1 VIGAGLMVL
10 LGCVRNEVDHAGAV
24 ALAPTHRLVAS
35 NGEPSRDGG
44 APREAEAAVAADGR
58 ASGGGA
64 ATAMGVVE
72 PEAAV
77 EAAVIEE
84 QPEFRRAIEV
94 GETEAQRVSKRI
106 ANASPGQCREEVRR
120 RKLAV
125 TLLGGGV
132 AGVAAAV
139 RLSGELSGVRFVGPG
154 RKSVYGILDCRLA
167 VVLDEL
173 AKLLAPRGVVAVH
186 VDNFYRPRSRLPG
199 RRKKSQ
205 HAYGL
210 AIDIY
215 GFTLADGT
223 TLVVERDFHGTIG
236 STPCGPDADRGPHG
250 KPQAVTLRN
259 LTCAIAQSRLFNH
272 LLTPGYDRAHSNH
285 LHADIQRGA
294 KEYGLR

>member
-1 VIGAGLMVL
+1 MVL
-10 LGCVRNEVDHAGAV
+10 IGCVRNEVGHAGAGAV
-24 ALAPTHRLVAS
+24 APAQKLVAS
-35 NGEPSRDGG
+35 IAEPSRDGAPVREG
-44 APREAEAAVAADGR
+44 AADPAEALALESAVTAET
-58 ASGGGA
+58 SG
-64 ATAMGVVE
+64 VE
-72 PEAAV
+72 PEATA
-77 EAAVIEE
+77 IEE
-84 QPEFRRAIEV
+84 QPEFRRALEV
-94 GETEAQRVSKRI
+94 RETEAQQVSKRI
-106 ANASPGQCREEVRR
+106 ANASPGQCRQEIRR
-120 RKLAV
+120 RKLSV

-132 AGVAAAV
+132 AGVAAGV
-139 RLSGELSGVRFVGPG
+139 RLSGELAGVRFVGPG

-173 AKLLAPRGVVAVH
+173 AKLLAARGVVAVH

-236 STPCGPDADRGPHG
+236 STPCGPDADRGPDG
-250 KPQAVTLRN
+250 NPQAVALRN

-272 LLTPGYDRAHSNH
+272 LLTPGYDQAHSNH

-294 KEYGLR
+294 KEYRLR

>member
-1 VIGAGLMVL
+1 VFGAGLMVL
-10 LGCVRNEVDHAGAV
+10 LGVVGCVQNGVSSAGAV
-24 ALAPTHRLVAS
+24 APAPTHQLVAS
-35 NGEPSRDGG
+35 NAVPSGDGGETRGG
-44 APREAEAAVAADGR
+44 APNAAEAPAAEGTVALEK
-58 ASGGGA
+58 SA
-64 ATAMGVVE
+64 AE
-72 PEAAV
+72 S

-84 QPEFRRAIEV
+84 QPEFRRALELR
-94 GETEAQRVSKRI
+94 ETEAQQVSRRI

-120 RKLAV
+120 RKLSV
-125 TLLGGGV
+125 TLLGGV
-132 AGVAAAV
+132 AGVAAPV
-139 RLSGELSGVRFVGPG
+139 RLAGELSGVRFVAPG

-173 AKLLAPRGVVAVH
+173 AKLLAARDVVAVR

-199 RRKKSQ
+199 RKKKSQ

-236 STPCGPDADRGPHG
+236 STPCGPDADRGPDG
-250 KPQAVTLRN
+250 NPQALALRN

>member
-1 VIGAGLMVL
+1 MIGTGLIVL
-10 LGCVRNEVDHAGAV
+10 MGCVRSEVGHAEAV
-24 ALAPTHRLVAS
+24 APAPAHRLAS
-35 NGEPSRDGG
+35 IAEASRDGVPVREG
-44 APREAEAAVAADGR
+44 NAAAPADAPARESALAVETSVA
-58 ASGGGA
+58 
-64 ATAMGVVE
+64 E

-77 EAAVIEE
+77 IEA
-84 QPEFRRAIEV
+84 QPEFRRALELR
-94 GETEAQRVSKRI
+94 ETEAQLVSKRM

-120 RKLAV
+120 RKLSV
-125 TLLGGGV
+125 TFLGGA
-132 AGVAAAV
+132 AGVAAPV
-139 RLSGELSGVRFVGPG
+139 RMSGELSGVRFAGPG
-154 RKSVYGILDCRLA
+154 RKSVYGILDCRLS

-173 AKLLAPRGVVAVH
+173 AKLLAARGVVAVH

-210 AIDIY
+210 AVDIY

-223 TLVVERDFHGTIG
+223 TLVVERDFHGSIG
-236 STPCGPDADRGPHG
+236 STPCGPDADRGPDG
-250 KPQAVTLRN
+250 NPQAVALRN

>member
-1 VIGAGLMVL
+1 VFGAGLMVL
-10 LGCVRNEVDHAGAV
+10 VGCVRNEVGPARAV
-24 ALAPTHRLVAS
+24 APAPTHRLVAS
-35 NGEPSRDGG
+35 IAEPSRDSG
-44 APREAEAAVAADGR
+44 AARDWNAANTAKGPALEDEAAIE
-58 ASGGGA
+58 
-64 ATAMGVVE
+64 T
-72 PEAAV
+72 PAV
-77 EAAVIEE
+77 DPAAAVIEE
-84 QPEFRRAIEV
+84 QAEFRQAIEQ
-94 GETEAQRVSKRI
+94 GETEAQRVSKRM

-132 AGVAAAV
+132 SGVASAV
-139 RLSGELSGVRFVGPG
+139 RVSGELSGVRFVGPG

-173 AKLLAPRGVVAVH
+173 AKLLATKGVAAVH

-236 STPCGPDADRGPHG
+236 STPCGPDADRGPDG
-250 KPQAVTLRN
+250 KPQAVALRN

-294 KEYGLR
+294 QGYGLR

>member
-1 VIGAGLMVL
+1 MGL
-10 LGCVRNEVDHAGAV
+10 EK
-24 ALAPTHRLVAS
+24 S
-35 NGEPSRDGG
+35 
-44 APREAEAAVAADGR
+44 
-58 ASGGGA
+58 GA
-64 ATAMGVVE
+64 A
-72 PEAAV
+72 P

-84 QPEFRRAIEV
+84 QAEFRRVLEV
-94 GETEAQRVSKRI
+94 RETEAQQVSKRI
-106 ANASPGQCREEVRR
+106 ANASPGQCREELRR
-120 RKLAV
+120 RKLSV
-125 TLLGGGV
+125 TLLGGV
-132 AGVAAAV
+132 AGVAAPV
-139 RLSGELSGVRFVGPG
+139 RLAGELSGVRFVAPG

-173 AKLLAPRGVVAVH
+173 AKLLAERGVVAVQ

-236 STPCGPDADRGPHG
+236 STPCGPEADRGPDG
-250 KPQAVTLRN
+250 NPQAVALRN

-272 LLTPGYDRAHSNH
+272 LLTPGYDKAHSNH

-294 KEYGLR
+294 REYGLR

>member
-1 VIGAGLMVL
+1 VFGAGLMVL
-10 LGCVRNEVDHAGAV
+10 LGVVGCVQNGVGSSGAV
-24 ALAPTHRLVAS
+24 APTPTHQLVAS
-35 NGEPSRDGG
+35 NAVPSGDGG
-44 APREAEAAVAADGR
+44 ETRGDAQEGAEKPAAEGTVALEK
-58 ASGGGA
+58 SA
-64 ATAMGVVE
+64 AE
-72 PEAAV
+72 S

-84 QPEFRRAIEV
+84 QPEFRRVLELR
-94 GETEAQRVSKRI
+94 ETEAQQVSRRI

-120 RKLAV
+120 RKLSV
-125 TLLGGGV
+125 TLLGGV
-132 AGVAAAV
+132 AGVAAPV
-139 RLSGELSGVRFVGPG
+139 RLAGELSGVRFVAPG

-173 AKLLAPRGVVAVH
+173 AKLLAARGVVAVQ

-199 RRKKSQ
+199 RKKKSQ

-223 TLVVERDFHGTIG
+223 TLVVEHDFHGTIG
-236 STPCGPDADRGPHG
+236 STPCGPDADRGPDG
-250 KPQAVTLRN
+250 NPQALALRN